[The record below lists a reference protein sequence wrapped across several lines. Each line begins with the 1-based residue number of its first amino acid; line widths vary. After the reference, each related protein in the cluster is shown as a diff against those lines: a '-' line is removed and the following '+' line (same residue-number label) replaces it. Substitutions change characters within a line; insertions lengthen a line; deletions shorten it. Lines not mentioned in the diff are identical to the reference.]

1 MKVAIQGVKGAF
13 HEIAARKYFED
24 RQDLE
29 IVEKL
34 TFDDVVE
41 SVANYET
48 SYGVI
53 AIENALSGT
62 INVNLELIRKNDVK
76 ICGEIF
82 IRIKQNLAAN
92 KGVKIEDLK
101 EVHSHYM
108 AINQTRQFFRKYP
121 HIKLVECASTAVGLR
136 EVAQTK
142 STTIGAVGSD
152 YAIEL
157 NDLEIL
163 APGIETNSRN
173 YTRFVI
179 IRPKNEE
186 NPSTYDKASLNI
198 VLENEQGC
206 LSKIL
211 SIISIYNVDLTKI
224 ESVPL
229 MGQPMNYMFYIDV
242 KFKDI
247 MRYKNML
254 TAIRPLLRDLSILG
268 EYKEGYQSWRE
279 VHNN

>member
-48 SYGVI
+48 SFGVI

>member
-136 EVAQTK
+136 EVAQTQ

-157 NDLEIL
+157 NNLEIL

>member
-48 SYGVI
+48 SFGVI

-211 SIISIYNVDLTKI
+211 SIISIYDVDLTKI
-224 ESVPL
+224 ESMPL

>member
-24 RQDLE
+24 RNDLE

-34 TFDDVVE
+34 TFEDVVE

-48 SYGVI
+48 AYGVI

-136 EVAQTK
+136 EVAQTQ

-157 NDLEIL
+157 NNLEIL

-198 VLENEQGC
+198 VLENEQGS

-211 SIISIYNVDLTKI
+211 SIISIYDVDLTKI
-224 ESVPL
+224 ESMPL

-268 EYKEGYQSWRE
+268 EYIEGYQSWRE

>member
-24 RQDLE
+24 RNDLE

-34 TFDDVVE
+34 TFEDVVE

-48 SYGVI
+48 AYGVI
-53 AIENALSGT
+53 AIELSGT
-62 INVNLELIRKNDVK
+62 IYVNLELIRKNDVK

-198 VLENEQGC
+198 VLENEQGS

-211 SIISIYNVDLTKI
+211 SIISIYDVDLTKI
-224 ESVPL
+224 ESMPL

>member
-48 SYGVI
+48 SFGVI

-224 ESVPL
+224 ESMPL

>member
-24 RQDLE
+24 RNDLE

-34 TFDDVVE
+34 TFEDVVE

-48 SYGVI
+48 AYGVI

-136 EVAQTK
+136 EVAQTQ

-157 NDLEIL
+157 NNLEIL

-198 VLENEQGC
+198 VLENEQGS

-224 ESVPL
+224 ESMPL

>member
-48 SYGVI
+48 AYGVI

-157 NDLEIL
+157 NNLEIL

-198 VLENEQGC
+198 VLENEQGS

-211 SIISIYNVDLTKI
+211 SIISIYDVDLTKI
-224 ESVPL
+224 ESMPL
-229 MGQPMNYMFYIDV
+229 MGQPMNYMFYVDV

>member
-24 RQDLE
+24 RNDLE

-34 TFDDVVE
+34 TFEDVVE

-48 SYGVI
+48 AYGVI

-136 EVAQTK
+136 EVAQTQ

-157 NDLEIL
+157 NNLEIL

>member
-48 SYGVI
+48 SFGVI

-157 NDLEIL
+157 NNLEIL

>member
-48 SYGVI
+48 SFGVI

-157 NDLEIL
+157 NNLEIL

-198 VLENEQGC
+198 VLENEQGS

-211 SIISIYNVDLTKI
+211 SIISIYDVDLTKI
-224 ESVPL
+224 ESMPL

>member
-24 RQDLE
+24 RNDLE

-34 TFDDVVE
+34 TFEDVVE

-157 NDLEIL
+157 NNLEIL

>member
-24 RQDLE
+24 RNDLE

-34 TFDDVVE
+34 TFEDVVE

-48 SYGVI
+48 AYGVI

-82 IRIKQNLAAN
+82 VRIKQNLAAN

-136 EVAQTK
+136 EVAQTQ

-157 NDLEIL
+157 NNLEIL

-198 VLENEQGC
+198 VLENEQGS

-211 SIISIYNVDLTKI
+211 SIISIYDVDLTKI
-224 ESVPL
+224 ESMPL

>member
-48 SYGVI
+48 SFGVI

-198 VLENEQGC
+198 VLENEQGS

-211 SIISIYNVDLTKI
+211 SIISIYDVDLTKI
-224 ESVPL
+224 ESMPL

>member
-24 RQDLE
+24 RNDLE

-34 TFDDVVE
+34 TFEDVVE

-48 SYGVI
+48 AYGVI

-136 EVAQTK
+136 EVAQTQ

-157 NDLEIL
+157 NNLEIL

-198 VLENEQGC
+198 VLENEQGS

-211 SIISIYNVDLTKI
+211 SIISIYDVDLTKI
-224 ESVPL
+224 ESMPL